1 MRADYDSEANALSID
16 LVDASHWEGSEGV
29 GQQVNVTLADG
40 KPVNVELLYP
50 NLGLEE
56 PLHAAADRFELDAE
70 ALIAAAQAAIAAPDR
85 VVTLEVAV
93 RAPTRSA

>member
-16 LVDASHWEGSEGV
+16 LVAASRWEGSEGV
-29 GQQVNVTLADG
+29 GEQVNVSFADG

-50 NLGLEE
+50 DLGLEE
-56 PLHAAADRFELDAE
+56 PLRAAASRFELDAE

-85 VVTLEVAV
+85 VVTLDVAV
-93 RAPTRSA
+93 RAAA